1 MSFCSSATRPALKA
15 AAFGALIVC
24 STFAAPISGTVNFS
38 GSVTDSGSVLTFTPG
53 GAFTITDLGNT
64 GTFAGLSS
72 TTGVIKN
79 LDVITTPVGQSVS
92 VPDFITFSAAPNLS
106 ITLGM
111 IEAGVYSSADCFLA
125 PAPGQTCTLPPGFGG
140 APATQPNAIN
150 LSNTATGSTASLS
163 FTGSAVDSATGSMS
177 TANGI
182 LSAQFTV
189 PYQTLLADIA
199 SGSPVPTSYSAT
211 VSATVVPEPSTL
223 ILFSCGLIAVSTLRR
238 YRKS

>member
-1 MSFCSSATRPALKA
+1 MPFCSSVTRTLLKA
-15 AAFGALIVC
+15 AACGAVVAC

-38 GSVTDSGSVLTFTPG
+38 GSVTDSGTVLTFTPS

-72 TTGVIKN
+72 TTGVIQN

-92 VPDFITFSAAPNLS
+92 IPDFITFSAAPNLS
-106 ITLGM
+106 ITLDM
-111 IEAGVYSSADCFLA
+111 IDPGDYTSTDCFAA
-125 PAPGQTCTLPPGFGG
+125 PAAGQTCTLPPGFGG
-140 APATQPNAIN
+140 APATQPNAID

-163 FTGSAVDSATGSMS
+163 FTGAAIDSATGSMS
-177 TANGI
+177 AADGI
-182 LSAQFTV
+182 LTAQFTV

-211 VSATVVPEPSTL
+211 LTATVVPEPSTL
-223 ILFSCGLIAVSTLRR
+223 VLLGCGLIAVSTIRR